1 MSNRDRRQGRREE
14 GVARRKARRE
24 YFEGDVIPE
33 THHAFARP
41 DVHEVLSDFGYW
53 LNDFDS
59 DFSTYV
65 KRGGKDFIET
75 CRLDGSWRHV
85 VPGEGET
92 NRRGGEDLRTH
103 FLKEESR
110 IHRSATSPEPEPLGS
125 CTPDTT

>member
-14 GVARRKARRE
+14 GAARRRARRE
-24 YFEGDVIPE
+24 YFEGDVSPQ

-65 KRGGKDFIET
+65 KRGGKDYLVT
-75 CRLDGSWRHV
+75 CRLDGTWRHV
-85 VPGEGET
+85 IPDEAEAEG
-92 NRRGGEDLRTH
+92 RGGESLRTH
-103 FLKEESR
+103 FLLSES
-110 IHRSATSPEPEPLGS
+110 S
-125 CTPDTT
+125 